1 MSLDVKGIRV
11 LIWRIIRFFT
21 NGFYKFV
28 QKHPVVS
35 GVLFVFFLLYL
46 FLPSVFFILVLT
58 SPVLVSVAFF
68 IRVRLNS
75 KRRNAARIEKEDSE
89 KSSVDSNND
98 GLKKCANPSFRS
110 QKSVR
115 RNVRKE
121 NVECDAQGNIITLTN
136 PLDEI
141 LGRNSL
147 FKEKHT
153 QVREGPRS
161 SALEDREAASNIANE
176 NNQAD
181 EDRSLLFDSEESR
194 SNPIWHDGFD
204 KQSEKVSGGGE
215 AEVESMEDAEVED
228 EEEVQEDGNKAVEWT
243 EDDQKNLMDL
253 GISELERNNR
263 LESLIARRKAR
274 KLFRMAVEKSLMD
287 MDSAHPGQIA
297 PIFVARS
304 NPFGDKKNPD
314 QGGLH
319 MPGSAPSILLPVR
332 NPFDLPYDPYE
343 EKPNL
348 TGDSFQQEFM
358 ASHQKDI
365 FFSRHESF
373 CRGPF
378 FPFEPK
384 HDLQDPQLD
393 LCFRTEENIVQSPRN
408 STFERQLDKGG
419 QEHHMSSS
427 MGSATDLVQ
436 LESLDPT
443 QVMNSEELPYEEHN
457 MNENSLIEIEGEK
470 TDDSNGFE
478 PSLVN
483 ELEVQ
488 TETDS
493 IKDNKSS
500 SSSSSDASEMILNKK
515 KFPQVLSDHVQRT
528 LVHVV
533 PPKGISLDRHPFD
546 PSPTANE
553 KSRLDNCSFF
563 KVSCHTPTYSVA
575 SDLQVEVS
583 EGGSPRL
590 MTLTDGAASF
600 FDEDTVTYDADVDKD
615 ITPNSEEKL
624 EDEQGSMSRELH
636 KTNEEHNFDGLTDWN
651 EKLEDS
657 IVLPTLSELEAKQN
671 ANSTISFSSE
681 SRSENNQS
689 FPMNINHSNNEGV
702 EPTLKEVEV
711 SRMSNAA
718 NESSSRSLGNRI
730 MEDFVVH
737 SSSEVNSE
745 KPKELPKLQGKF
757 AMEARNIHDAEPII
771 HVNANTV
778 ESKPTETS
786 DGTHIFIEQEALR
799 DLERPA
805 QVVINSAPSE
815 YNPINSEWSYDQGT
829 MAYEKMMEDN
839 RNLEFTGDREKDLEK
854 LSQHNVGD
862 IPEAV
867 EGEDIMKSIQD
878 SRDEKDVLENIIPTE
893 EQRFNCPSSSL
904 HPRSEIEQVSIATG
918 SFSSPRTVL
927 IQETPFIPNPQ
938 RSLENS
944 IDHSPINSNSRNLE
958 GQYDMMMNSTEESNT
973 MNQMNGPHF
982 DRVEGKMDSL
992 IKSTEGESKTTF
1004 ISHWDVEELLKPA
1017 EESNPSVSEHIE
1029 GAYGNLTR
1037 EGSISP
1043 SKSQEEEEAIR
1054 KFTEDNP
1061 ATNINKSVVEGK
1073 EEKEKLT
1080 IPMVETQFSTRPE
1093 GNVQY
1098 DEPVEHEAAMNPS
1111 KVEGVKNDQKL
1122 APEVDSIKNIDE
1134 SIANQMTN
1142 EDNLNHVVDNQ
1153 GETQMSGRRE
1163 SVVQPSNDSEETN
1176 ARYIGDNEYK
1186 SQSLFEEE
1194 GNASQPKPAGESTN
1208 STVIE
1213 NIEEH
1218 RDSIGQESFKATP
1231 KPDENGLKAFE
1242 SNEDKLHG
1250 LPEGDEPSK
1259 PTIAEAKAINM
1270 ETKDGHIVTE

>member
-11 LIWRIIRFFT
+11 LLWRIIRFFT
-21 NGFYKFV
+21 NSFYKCV
-28 QKHPVVS
+28 LKHPVVS

-75 KRRNAARIEKEDSE
+75 KRQNAAKVEKEDSE

-98 GLKKCANPSFRS
+98 GVKKSANPSFRS

-121 NVECDAQGNIITLTN
+121 NIECDAQGNIITLTN

-153 QVREGPRS
+153 QVREGEGS
-161 SALEDREAASNIANE
+161 SALENGEAASNIANE

-181 EDRSLLFDSEESR
+181 EDRSLLFDSEESK
-194 SNPIWHDGFD
+194 SNPIWRDGLD
-204 KQSEKVSGGGE
+204 KQSEKVSGGDE
-215 AEVESMEDAEVED
+215 AEVESMEDAEDED

-253 GISELERNNR
+253 GFSELERNNR
-263 LESLIARRKAR
+263 LESLIARRRAR
-274 KLFRMAVEKSLMD
+274 NLFRMAVEKSLVD
-287 MDSAHPGQIA
+287 MDSAHPDQIA

-304 NPFGDKKNPD
+304 RPFDDKKNPD

-319 MPGSAPSILLPVR
+319 MPSSAPSILFPGR
-332 NPFDLPYDPYE
+332 SPFDLPYDPYE

-365 FFSRHESF
+365 FFCRHESF

-393 LCFRTEENIVQSPRN
+393 LCFSTEENIVQSPRN
-408 STFERQLDKGG
+408 STFGRQLDKGG
-419 QEHHMSSS
+419 HEHHMSSS

-443 QVMNSEELPYEEHN
+443 QVMNSEELPHEEHN
-457 MNENSLIEIEGEK
+457 MNENSFIEIEGEK
-470 TDDSNGFE
+470 TEDSNGFE
-478 PSLVN
+478 PSLAN

-528 LVHVV
+528 LVQVV
-533 PPKGISLDRHPFD
+533 PPKDLSLDRLPFD
-546 PSPTANE
+546 PSPTAND

-563 KVSCHTPTYSVA
+563 EVSFHTPTYSVA

-590 MTLTDGAASF
+590 MALTDGAASF
-600 FDEDTVTYDADVDKD
+600 CDEDTVTYDADVDKD

-624 EDEQGSMSRELH
+624 GEEKGSISRELH
-636 KTNEEHNFDGLTDWN
+636 KTNAEPTFDGLTDWN
-651 EKLEDS
+651 KKLEDS
-657 IVLPTLSELEAKQN
+657 IVLPTLLELEARQN
-671 ANSTISFSSE
+671 VNGTVSLSSE
-681 SRSENNQS
+681 SRTTENSQS
-689 FPMNINHSNNEGV
+689 FPTDINHPNNEGV

-711 SRMSNAA
+711 SRMSNAS
-718 NESSSRSLGNRI
+718 NESSPRSLRNRI
-730 MEDFVVH
+730 IEDFVVH
-737 SSSEVNSE
+737 SSSEVNFE
-745 KPKELPKLQGKF
+745 KPKELPKPQEKF
-757 AMEARNIHDAEPII
+757 AVEARNSHDVEPII
-771 HVNANTV
+771 HVNTNTV
-778 ESKPTETS
+778 ESKPTENS
-786 DGTHIFIEQEALR
+786 DGTHIFIEQEASR

-805 QVVINSAPSE
+805 EVVINSVSGE
-815 YNPINSEWSYDQGT
+815 YNPINSEWSYDQGI

-854 LSQHNVGD
+854 LNQHNVGD

-867 EGEDIMKSIQD
+867 EGEDIMKLIQD
-878 SRDEKDVLENIIPTE
+878 SRDGKDVLENIIPTE

-904 HPRSEIEQVSIATG
+904 HPRLEIEQVSIATG
-918 SFSSPRTVL
+918 SLSSPRTVL
-927 IQETPFIPNPQ
+927 LQETPFIPNPQ
-938 RSLENS
+938 HSLENS
-944 IDHSPINSNSRNLE
+944 IDHFPSNSNSRSLE
-958 GQYDMMMNSTEESNT
+958 GQYDMMVNSTEESDT

-982 DRVEGKMDSL
+982 DLIEGKMDSL
-992 IKSTEGESKTTF
+992 IKSTEGESKATF
-1004 ISHWDVEELLKPA
+1004 ISYRDVEELLKLA
-1017 EESNPSVSEHIE
+1017 EESNPSFSEHIE
-1029 GAYGNLTR
+1029 RTYGNLTH
-1037 EGSISP
+1037 EDSTSP
-1043 SKSQEEEEAIR
+1043 SKSQGEEEAIR
-1054 KFTEDNP
+1054 KFTEDNA
-1061 ATNINKSVVEGK
+1061 ATNINKFVVQEK

-1080 IPMVETQFSTRPE
+1080 IPIVETQFSTRPE
-1093 GNVQY
+1093 DMVQY
-1098 DEPVEHEAAMNPS
+1098 DEPVEHEAVTNPS
-1111 KVEGVKNDQKL
+1111 KVEGVKNDQKF
-1122 APEVDSIKNIDE
+1122 APAVDNINNIDE

-1142 EDNLNHVVDNQ
+1142 EDNMNHVVDNQ
-1153 GETQMSGRRE
+1153 GETQMSGRRG

-1176 ARYIGDNEYK
+1176 ARYIGDSEYK

-1194 GNASQPKPAGESTN
+1194 GNASLLKPAGESSN
-1208 STVIE
+1208 STVVE
-1213 NIEEH
+1213 NIEEL
-1218 RDSIGQESFKATP
+1218 RDLTSQESVKATQ
-1231 KPDENGLKAFE
+1231 KLDENGLKAIE
-1242 SNEDKLHG
+1242 SNEDKLHD

-1259 PTIAEAKAINM
+1259 PTVAEAKAIN
-1270 ETKDGHIVTE
+1270 TDKRWP